1 MRRLRIGGGVLIIRV
16 KHYDAD
22 RKSSIYSDR
31 PRFVM
36 VNELLAGGK
45 FMAMMSYNDLYVLV
59 DESA

>member
-1 MRRLRIGGGVLIIRV
+1 MIIRV

-45 FMAMMSYNDLYVLV
+45 FMAMMSYNDLWVLV